1 MFTLSSIDEL
11 EEAQKRIDNIKND
24 YPVLYE
30 KLLDAVY
37 LTRALQFKYRY
48 MGCLIMDEDAGDDT
62 PQFVYGSVIR
72 VYRRELK
79 KLKEDQDF
87 LVLKQLFTNFR
98 DAGYSKISL
107 LVLGMPPESLVGTSY
122 IR

>member
-1 MFTLSSIDEL
+1 MFTLSSINEL
-11 EEAQKRIDNIKND
+11 EEAQKSIDIIKKD
-24 YPVLYE
+24 YPVLFE

-48 MGCLIMDEDAGDDT
+48 MGCLIMDEEAGVDT

-72 VYRRELK
+72 VYKKELK

-87 LVLKQLFTNFR
+87 LVLKQLFAKFC

-107 LVLGMPPESLVGTSY
+107 LVLGMPPESLVGPSY